1 MESKIINSDCIE
13 GLKQIERNSVQT
25 CITSPPYWQLRDYG
39 QKDQLGT
46 EKTPEEFVARMVQI
60 FREVRD
66 VLRDDGTI
74 WINLGDTFCGGGGYC
89 PTAPS
94 NQAGSKQSTNRGVK
108 AKPRPVPHGFK
119 AKDLV
124 GIPWMVAMALRA
136 EGWYLRADII
146 WEKSNGMPEAVK
158 DRPTRCHE
166 YVFLLTKNPHYFYN
180 AEAIKEET
188 TEGTNKRNKRSVWK
202 INQKPYA
209 GAHFAVF
216 PEELVKT
223 CMLAGSKEGDLVLD
237 PFVGSGTTGAVANKL
252 KRNFIGIDLNPDY
265 CIMAEERIKKENPP
279 CEGGLQQFKID

>member
-108 AKPRPVPHGFK
+108 AKPRPVPPGFK

-188 TEGTNKRNKRSVWK
+188 TEGANKRNKRSVWK

>member
-1 MESKIINSDCIE
+1 MESKIINSDCLE

-46 EKTPEEFVARMVQI
+46 EKTPEEFVTRIVEI

-66 VLRDDGTI
+66 VLRDDGTV

-108 AKPRPVPHGFK
+108 AKPRPVPLGFK

-124 GIPWMVAMALRA
+124 GIPWMAAMALRA
-136 EGWYLRADII
+136 DGWYLRADII

-180 AEAIKEET
+180 AEAVKEET
-188 TEGTNKRNKRSVWK
+188 TEGNNKRNKRSVWK

-265 CIMAEERIKKENPP
+265 CIMAQERIKKENPP

>member
-180 AEAIKEET
+180 SEAIKEET
-188 TEGTNKRNKRSVWK
+188 TDGANKRNKRSVWK

>member
-108 AKPRPVPHGFK
+108 AKPRPVPPGFK

-180 AEAIKEET
+180 SEAIKEET
-188 TEGTNKRNKRSVWK
+188 TEGANKRNKRSVWK

-265 CIMAEERIKKENPP
+265 CIMAEKRIKKENPP

>member
-1 MESKIINSDCIE
+1 MESKIINSDCLE

-46 EKTPEEFVARMVQI
+46 EKTPEEFVTRIVEI

-66 VLRDDGTI
+66 VLRDDGTV

-108 AKPRPVPHGFK
+108 AKPRPVPLGFK

-124 GIPWMVAMALRA
+124 GIPWMAAMALRA
-136 EGWYLRADII
+136 DGWYLRADII

-188 TEGTNKRNKRSVWK
+188 TEGNNKRNKRSVWK

-237 PFVGSGTTGAVANKL
+237 TFVGSGTTGAVANKL

-265 CIMAEERIKKENPP
+265 CIMAQERIKKENPP

>member
-1 MESKIINSDCIE
+1 MESKIINSDCLE

-46 EKTPEEFVARMVQI
+46 EKTPEEFVTRIVEI

-66 VLRDDGTI
+66 VLRDDGTV

-108 AKPRPVPHGFK
+108 AKPRPVPPGFK

-124 GIPWMVAMALRA
+124 GIPWMAAMALRA
-136 EGWYLRADII
+136 DGWYLRADII

-180 AEAIKEET
+180 AEAVKEET
-188 TEGTNKRNKRSVWK
+188 TEGNNKRNKRSVWK

-265 CIMAEERIKKENPP
+265 CIMAQERIKKENPP
-279 CEGGLQQFKID
+279 CESGLQQFKID

>member
-108 AKPRPVPHGFK
+108 AKPRPVPPGFK

-188 TEGTNKRNKRSVWK
+188 TEGANKRNKRSVWK

-223 CMLAGSKEGDLVLD
+223 CMLAGSKESDLVLD

>member
-108 AKPRPVPHGFK
+108 AKPRPVPAGFK

-180 AEAIKEET
+180 SEAIKEET
-188 TEGTNKRNKRSVWK
+188 TDGANKRNKRSVWK

>member
-108 AKPRPVPHGFK
+108 AKPRPVPPGFK
-119 AKDLV
+119 ARDLV
-124 GIPWMVAMALRA
+124 GIPWMVAMALRS

-188 TEGTNKRNKRSVWK
+188 TEGANKRNKRSVWK

>member
-108 AKPRPVPHGFK
+108 AKPRPVPLGFK

-188 TEGTNKRNKRSVWK
+188 TEGANKRNKRSVWK

>member
-108 AKPRPVPHGFK
+108 AKPRPVPPGFK

-180 AEAIKEET
+180 SEAIKEET
-188 TEGTNKRNKRSVWK
+188 TEGANKRNKRSVWK

-265 CIMAEERIKKENPP
+265 CIMAQERIKKENPP

>member
-1 MESKIINSDCIE
+1 MESKIINSDCLE

-46 EKTPEEFVARMVQI
+46 EKTPEEFVTRIVEI

-66 VLRDDGTI
+66 VLRDDGTV

-108 AKPRPVPHGFK
+108 AKPRPVPPGFK

-124 GIPWMVAMALRA
+124 GIPWMAAMALRA
-136 EGWYLRADII
+136 DGWYLRADII

-180 AEAIKEET
+180 AEAVKEET
-188 TEGTNKRNKRSVWK
+188 TEGNNKRNKRSVWK

-265 CIMAEERIKKENPP
+265 CIMAQERIKKENPP

>member
-46 EKTPEEFVARMVQI
+46 EKTPEEFVARIVQI

-188 TEGTNKRNKRSVWK
+188 TKGTNKRNKRSVWK

-279 CEGGLQQFKID
+279 SQGGLQQFKID

>member
-1 MESKIINSDCIE
+1 MESKIINSDCLE

-46 EKTPEEFVARMVQI
+46 EKTPEEFVTRIVEI

-66 VLRDDGTI
+66 VLRDDGTV

-108 AKPRPVPHGFK
+108 AKPRPVPPGFK

-124 GIPWMVAMALRA
+124 GIPWMAAMALRA
-136 EGWYLRADII
+136 DGWYLRADII

-180 AEAIKEET
+180 AEAVKEET
-188 TEGTNKRNKRSVWK
+188 TEGNNKRNKRSVWK

-237 PFVGSGTTGAVANKL
+237 TFVGSGTTGAVANKL

-265 CIMAEERIKKENPP
+265 CIMAQERIKKENPP

>member
-1 MESKIINSDCIE
+1 MESKIINSDCLE

-46 EKTPEEFVARMVQI
+46 EKTPEEFVTRIVEI

-66 VLRDDGTI
+66 VLRDDGTV

-108 AKPRPVPHGFK
+108 AKPRPVPLGFK

-124 GIPWMVAMALRA
+124 GIPWMAAMALRA
-136 EGWYLRADII
+136 DGWYLRADII

-180 AEAIKEET
+180 AEAVKEET
-188 TEGTNKRNKRSVWK
+188 TEGNNKRNKRSVWK

-237 PFVGSGTTGAVANKL
+237 TFVGSGTTGAVANKL

-265 CIMAEERIKKENPP
+265 CIMAQERIKKENPP

>member
-108 AKPRPVPHGFK
+108 AKPRPVPPGFK

-188 TEGTNKRNKRSVWK
+188 TEGANKRNKRSVWK

-216 PEELVKT
+216 PVELVKS

>member
-1 MESKIINSDCIE
+1 MESKIINSDCLE

-108 AKPRPVPHGFK
+108 AKPRPVPPGFK

-180 AEAIKEET
+180 SEAIKEET
-188 TEGTNKRNKRSVWK
+188 TEGANKRNKRSVWK

-265 CIMAEERIKKENPP
+265 CIMAQERIKKENPP

>member
-108 AKPRPVPHGFK
+108 AKPRPVPPGFK

-124 GIPWMVAMALRA
+124 GIPWMVAMALRS

-180 AEAIKEET
+180 SEAIKEEK
-188 TEGTNKRNKRSVWK
+188 TEGANKRNKRSVWK

>member
-1 MESKIINSDCIE
+1 MESKIINSDCLE

-46 EKTPEEFVARMVQI
+46 EKIPEEFVTRIVEI

-66 VLRDDGTI
+66 VLRDDGTV

-108 AKPRPVPHGFK
+108 AKPRPVPPGFK

-136 EGWYLRADII
+136 DGWYLRADII

-180 AEAIKEET
+180 AEAVKEET
-188 TEGTNKRNKRSVWK
+188 TEGNNKRNKRSVWK

-237 PFVGSGTTGAVANKL
+237 PFVGSGTTGSVANKL

-265 CIMAEERIKKENPP
+265 CIMAQERIKKENPP
-279 CEGGLQQFKID
+279 CESGLQQFKID

>member
-1 MESKIINSDCIE
+1 M
-13 GLKQIERNSVQT
+13 
-25 CITSPPYWQLRDYG
+25 
-39 QKDQLGT
+39 
-46 EKTPEEFVARMVQI
+46 A
-60 FREVRD
+60 
-66 VLRDDGTI
+66 
-74 WINLGDTFCGGGGYC
+74 
-89 PTAPS
+89 
-94 NQAGSKQSTNRGVK
+94 
-108 AKPRPVPHGFK
+108 
-119 AKDLV
+119 
-124 GIPWMVAMALRA
+124 AMALRA
-136 EGWYLRADII
+136 DGWYLRADII

-180 AEAIKEET
+180 AEAVKEET
-188 TEGTNKRNKRSVWK
+188 TEGNNKRNKRSVWK

-265 CIMAEERIKKENPP
+265 CIMAQERIKKENPP

>member
-108 AKPRPVPHGFK
+108 AKPRPVPLGFK

-166 YVFLLTKNPHYFYN
+166 YDFLLTKNPHYFYN
-180 AEAIKEET
+180 AESIKEET
-188 TEGTNKRNKRSVWK
+188 TE
-202 INQKPYA
+202 
-209 GAHFAVF
+209 
-216 PEELVKT
+216 
-223 CMLAGSKEGDLVLD
+223 
-237 PFVGSGTTGAVANKL
+237 
-252 KRNFIGIDLNPDY
+252 
-265 CIMAEERIKKENPP
+265 
-279 CEGGLQQFKID
+279 

>member
-1 MESKIINSDCIE
+1 MESKIINSDCLE

-39 QKDQLGT
+39 QKHQLGT
-46 EKTPEEFVARMVQI
+46 EKTPEEFVTRIVEI

-66 VLRDDGTI
+66 VLRDDGTV

-108 AKPRPVPHGFK
+108 AKPRPVPPGFK

-124 GIPWMVAMALRA
+124 GIPWMAAMALRA
-136 EGWYLRADII
+136 DGWYLRADII

-180 AEAIKEET
+180 AEAVKEET
-188 TEGTNKRNKRSVWK
+188 TEGNNKRNKRSVWK

-265 CIMAEERIKKENPP
+265 CIMAQERIKKENPP

>member
-108 AKPRPVPHGFK
+108 AKPRPVPPGFK

-188 TEGTNKRNKRSVWK
+188 TEGANKRNKRSVWK

-279 CEGGLQQFKID
+279 CEGGLKQFKID

>member
-108 AKPRPVPHGFK
+108 AKPRPVPPGFK

-180 AEAIKEET
+180 AESIKEET
-188 TEGTNKRNKRSVWK
+188 TEGANKRNKRSVWK